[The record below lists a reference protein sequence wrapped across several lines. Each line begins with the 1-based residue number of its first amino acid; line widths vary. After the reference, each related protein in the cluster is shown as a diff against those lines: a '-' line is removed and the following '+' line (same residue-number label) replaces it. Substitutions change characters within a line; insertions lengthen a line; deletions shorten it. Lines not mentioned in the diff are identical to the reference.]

1 MNSTNTRRTV
11 FLPVLLVAIAAT
23 VILRTVAL
31 LTSYD
36 FSTNYFGAKT
46 LITVANSLVAGFCVL
61 FFTVIFTVRKDER
74 LIASFSTPATYVP
87 VGILSSAF
95 IFAVFKLALGLV
107 NRTSEAFKV
116 QGKHM
121 LLAETALVV
130 LGIFAI
136 VHFIMTAILT
146 EASSAL
152 RAGLGLCAVSFL
164 ALYAAYLYFSAE
176 LPINSPNKIVDQMA
190 YLFAAVFILYEVR
203 ISLGR
208 EIWGAYVTFG
218 LISALLT
225 AYSAIPSLICYF
237 AKGQTVSNSIYET
250 ALTLALFIFILARLA
265 LALGL
270 PKDKESEF
278 IARLKESA
286 DGRDAEILAKRG
298 SDYCK
303 VFDNC
308 AAKEEENADTDATS
322 GEDACDEAA
331 HTAEVT
337 SEETA
342 VGDGSSEDSGKDRA
356 LDEKGVHDGI
366 AEGATDT
373 EG

>member
-1 MNSTNTRRTV
+1 M
-11 FLPVLLVAIAAT
+11 
-23 VILRTVAL
+23 
-31 LTSYD
+31 
-36 FSTNYFGAKT
+36 
-46 LITVANSLVAGFCVL
+46 
-61 FFTVIFTVRKDER
+61 
-74 LIASFSTPATYVP
+74 
-87 VGILSSAF
+87 
-95 IFAVFKLALGLV
+95 
-107 NRTSEAFKV
+107 

-265 LALGL
+265 LALRL

-298 SDYCK
+298 CDYCK
-303 VFDNC
+303 VFDNR
-308 AAKEEENADTDATS
+308 AAKEEENTDADTDATS
-322 GEDACDEAA
+322 GEGACDGTS
-331 HTAEVT
+331 HTAKVT

-342 VGDGSSEDSGKDRA
+342 VGDGSSEDSGKDGA